1 MKKQGQKKAGRTR
14 KSAAPQSGATSS
26 VRGSSRQLEFGV
38 TSRVGGP
45 TEGTLARTFS
55 PEATKAKSSVD
66 PVIAAKVSMLD
77 RRTRSRSNR
86 FAKQARRPIGGLPAV
101 GKVIRA
107 LRESKG
113 MTREALCKAGGACN
127 ASLVRVELYED
138 VGVTTDTL
146 MRILTPLGVSLEE
159 FVEYTEGRRE
169 LPAPRNPKIG
179 NMPDF
184 LPTLLQQ
191 ILDGKAIIE
200 AAEEC
205 GVGRTIA
212 YDAVKRVR
220 DAFETE

>member
-1 MKKQGQKKAGRTR
+1 MSKKKATQGRTR
-14 KSAAPQSGATSS
+14 KSSAPKSGVTSS
-26 VRGSSRQLEFGV
+26 VRGDSAQLEFGV
-38 TSRVGGP
+38 TRRAGTV

-55 PEATKAKSSVD
+55 PEATKAKSAVD
-66 PVIAAKVSMLD
+66 PTVAAKVSMLD
-77 RRTRSRSNR
+77 RRTRSRSDR

-107 LRESKG
+107 LRESQG
-113 MTREALCKAGGACN
+113 LTREALCKAGGACV

-146 MRILTPLGVSLEE
+146 MRILTPLGVTLEE
-159 FVEYTEGRRE
+159 FVEYAEGRRE
-169 LPAPRNPKIG
+169 LPEPRNPKIG
-179 NMPDF
+179 RMPEF

-191 ILDGKAIIE
+191 ILDGKAIVA

-205 GVGRTIA
+205 GVGKTVA

-220 DAFETE
+220 EAFETE